1 MTYLTRMTALEAKAT
16 AAASALSSGAG
27 SSGHDRLCNEHDYA
41 RNDLNRALRN
51 SWPKLRR
58 LIEAVGVLMDVHYD
72 ATPECLDELKRE
84 VNAALADLEAPT
96 KGDDQ

>member
-58 LIEAVGVLMDVHYD
+58 LIEAASAVESSGIYARSDGS
-72 ATPECLDELKRE
+72 LDNLY
-84 VNAALADLEAPT
+84 AALADLEAPT